1 VILKLGID
9 GSKTGWDYQKVD
21 CCFLLLR
28 KRLPGGSM
36 TRRSFFFSMAAGLL
50 TLCLG
55 GLDTRAGQITLPT
68 TLDQL
73 LPAGNFAVVGPEP
86 DTFSK
91 FTFSSSAIPPTTP
104 VLSAS
109 QVTVA
114 EFHAGIENGITF
126 SGAMFA
132 PAGTV
137 VDYAL
142 SYVVTAP
149 AGLSI
154 FDASLSG
161 VFSTFGGTGTVSV
174 GETLF
179 NAATGALIGTLEISS
194 PPGSASATLNFAG
207 VSSILVQ
214 KDILL
219 NGGSN
224 GSSISII
231 NQGFSSS
238 AVPEPASMALLG
250 IGLSGLLT
258 FRRFFKRTS
267 VA

>member
-1 VILKLGID
+1 
-9 GSKTGWDYQKVD
+9 
-21 CCFLLLR
+21 
-28 KRLPGGSM
+28 M

-50 TLCLG
+50 ALSVSG
-55 GLDTRAGQITLPT
+55 MEARAGQILLPT

-86 DTFSK
+86 DTFSN
-91 FTFSSSAIPPTTP
+91 FSFSSSAIPPTTP
-104 VLSAS
+104 VLDPS
-109 QVTVA
+109 QVTVS
-114 EFHAGIENGITF
+114 EFHAGIENGITL

-132 PAGTV
+132 PANTI
-137 VDYAL
+137 VDYAI

-149 AGLSI
+149 AGFTI
-154 FDASLSG
+154 FDALLSG

-174 GETLF
+174 GETLID
-179 NAATGALIGTLEISS
+179 ASTLAVLGTLEISS
-194 PPGSASATLNFAG
+194 PPGSVSDTINFAG
-207 VSSILVQ
+207 VTSILVQ

-224 GSSISII
+224 GASISII
-231 NQGFSSS
+231 NQGYSSG
-238 AVPEPASMALLG
+238 AVPEPASMALFG

-258 FRRFFKRTS
+258 FRRFFRRTS